1 MSRKNELEAQ
11 RESSMQLTASG
22 VPARTVNP
30 FFGVGPIT
38 NMTTDEVDRR
48 MARFEFE
55 AWLEKNYQK
64 LDDQGQKTGPVT
76 TGELDRCMHR
86 GYPADKVVLDMMREI
101 HNYFEFPKQ
110 NKMAVGLGG
119 GHSGFTVAVLHLMN
133 TDIGF
138 NVFVDTP
145 RPESEAAKHGG
156 AFRQSWGVQLI
167 ELQKYAENGDESRIH
182 FNSTEGHIPSA
193 DELQKLGI
201 KLFVGVGHETTGA
214 TTYAEEDVRNLLE
227 WIALDPVNH
236 HAVIDATST
245 LGAMPWAEDIVQQ
258 VVAKCSLFMPFQKAI
273 GGTAGYFIV
282 SFTPQALDLVEK
294 NVNNP
299 AWAIPR
305 QLKLAL
311 PADGQLP
318 ISGKKSLAA
327 GPFYDPAKDQMIGGI
342 INTFSTIAFAETT
355 FGLLS
360 SEKKVG
366 SVRDL
371 NKRSIANRAEV
382 ERWVAEHPLFA
393 LGVEDSSRRGAAVTL
408 LKVNDADINDAG
420 LHASIIAKAKQLL
433 GFEGLTHPNGDY
445 ERGLDVARYVN
456 TFPGTPGDFRLWIGG
471 MRPVSDISAV
481 FDNLEYAYHRAKIV
495 VIEEELAKDGV
506 TFEASSAA
514 NSRVR
519 KDDSN
524 RAYKVLIADLVGLKF
539 DSDGNPDFS
548 QLQSYIEEKG
558 GVFHEGPLA
567 DAGNLE
573 TGKIHFFYQPDLSRA
588 DEILPQTDQG
598 QYDAL
603 IAAATFFP
611 KESVFN
617 EGGVRI
623 GAGTG
628 NMGSASWGGG
638 NGAGGVAPLMNTPS
652 FNSRAT
658 AHMAFKALLKTSPD
672 LDVATLHQLVIDK
685 NFDTGK
691 QLKDFPTEKI
701 EGKRIGIVGIGNIGR
716 EVAKIAQA
724 FSMEVVVHARPRHK
738 KWIESEGFLYAP
750 TIEDAAKGA
759 DFISFHTGL
768 GAPNPE
774 SGKFENEGMIGE
786 SVLNAL
792 NDGAVLI
799 NYDRGEVVDAEALD
813 KVLSS
818 GKVRYAAI
826 DADIFKNPD
835 SGEIT
840 GPMAPYLDLEKKHS
854 GKLELLPHAAAD
866 TEHISRVEGAKQAVD
881 QIFSVIQFKAVI
893 NLKGDLPDG
902 YTDGGAKTVSG
913 VGKVTKQRL
922 SESTDDAQFLAK
934 MRKTTEE
941 ITAIWG
947 ALDSTPNPERRAEL
961 IERYGSKL
969 ILASNTYAS
978 LIDGEGLKGPYVD

>member
-1 MSRKNELEAQ
+1 M
-11 RESSMQLTASG
+11 
-22 VPARTVNP
+22 
-30 FFGVGPIT
+30 
-38 NMTTDEVDRR
+38 
-48 MARFEFE
+48 
-55 AWLEKNYQK
+55 
-64 LDDQGQKTGPVT
+64 
-76 TGELDRCMHR
+76 
-86 GYPADKVVLDMMREI
+86 
-101 HNYFEFPKQ
+101 
-110 NKMAVGLGG
+110 
-119 GHSGFTVAVLHLMN
+119 
-133 TDIGF
+133 
-138 NVFVDTP
+138 
-145 RPESEAAKHGG
+145 
-156 AFRQSWGVQLI
+156 
-167 ELQKYAENGDESRIH
+167 
-182 FNSTEGHIPSA
+182 
-193 DELQKLGI
+193 
-201 KLFVGVGHETTGA
+201 
-214 TTYAEEDVRNLLE
+214 
-227 WIALDPVNH
+227 
-236 HAVIDATST
+236 
-245 LGAMPWAEDIVQQ
+245 
-258 VVAKCSLFMPFQKAI
+258 
-273 GGTAGYFIV
+273 
-282 SFTPQALDLVEK
+282 
-294 NVNNP
+294 
-299 AWAIPR
+299 
-305 QLKLAL
+305 
-311 PADGQLP
+311 
-318 ISGKKSLAA
+318 
-327 GPFYDPAKDQMIGGI
+327 
-342 INTFSTIAFAETT
+342 
-355 FGLLS
+355 
-360 SEKKVG
+360 
-366 SVRDL
+366 
-371 NKRSIANRAEV
+371 
-382 ERWVAEHPLFA
+382 
-393 LGVEDSSRRGAAVTL
+393 
-408 LKVNDADINDAG
+408 
-420 LHASIIAKAKQLL
+420 
-433 GFEGLTHPNGDY
+433 
-445 ERGLDVARYVN
+445 
-456 TFPGTPGDFRLWIGG
+456 
-471 MRPVSDISAV
+471 
-481 FDNLEYAYHRAKIV
+481 
-495 VIEEELAKDGV
+495 
-506 TFEASSAA
+506 
-514 NSRVR
+514 
-519 KDDSN
+519 
-524 RAYKVLIADLVGLKF
+524 
-539 DSDGNPDFS
+539 
-548 QLQSYIEEKG
+548 
-558 GVFHEGPLA
+558 
-567 DAGNLE
+567 E

-768 GAPNPE
+768 GAPNPD

-818 GKVRYAAI
+818 GKIRYAAI

-866 TEHISRVEGAKQAVD
+866 TEHVSRVEGAKQAVD

-922 SESTDDAQFLAK
+922 SESADDAQFLAK

-947 ALDSTPNPERRAEL
+947 ALDSTPNPERRSEL

-969 ILASNTYAS
+969 IMASNTYAS

>member
-11 RESSMQLTASG
+11 RESSMQLTAGG
-22 VPARTVNP
+22 VPARTINP

-327 GPFYDPAKDQMIGGI
+327 GPFYDPAKEQMIGGI

-638 NGAGGVAPLMNTPS
+638 NGADGVAPLMNTPS

-672 LDVATLHQLVIDK
+672 LDVTTLHQLVIDK

-691 QLKDFPTEKI
+691 QLKEFPTEKI

-768 GAPNPE
+768 GAPNPD

-792 NDGAVLI
+792 KDGAVLI

-866 TEHISRVEGAKQAVD
+866 TEHVSRVEGAKQAVD
-881 QIFSVIQFKAVI
+881 QIFSVIQFKTVI
-893 NLKGDLPDG
+893 NLKGDLPGG
-902 YTDGGAKTVSG
+902 YTDDGAKTVSG

-922 SESTDDAQFLAK
+922 SESADDVQFLAK